1 MANVSFKQA
10 LKKVSSY
17 LNKPLTSNKPTQWNT
32 PFADKLTQAQQF
44 VERVPERPV
53 KFRQIAQEQSA
64 PIRFLANLPQ
74 TIVSETLNIPN
85 RTIYNA
91 REIGEG
97 IREKNR
103 NKILRGSAGAGEALL
118 DVATLGVGG
127 NVIKEGIQ
135 EAGSRSFKETL
146 KRLRAEPVRA
156 VLEGVR
162 DSKGLRLGAGQ
173 GSLVGV
179 QSAID
184 RNPNATMEDIL
195 GSATTSGVVG
205 AGVGLVAEPALRYG
219 SEAVGKAAKMYRN
232 SPLADQKGSID
243 SDLLTGGMKRILSG
257 KSKASSEKAVQKEVG
272 RAVGPQVAE
281 SYLKNT
287 DPVNVKALQDSF
299 KTLSRTTMYKSFDDD
314 KALRYLSSYID
325 QIGGERVLKI
335 QKRVFGNKVMTPDLV
350 KQFSSEL
357 KKEATGVTGKPYKQL
372 EQEADD
378 SLLGVVDDVVGGE
391 KNFTDIPKQTMDKIL
406 KPTVRNEADNIYGAT
421 KEIIDKLPPRANVTD
436 QQTAQTVFEGGL
448 GALKQAYQEIEDRA
462 TKFVSKEDFAEMNH
476 GSRPVDP
483 RVRDLY
489 DIHQSL
495 NDDLYKLAENP
506 NIGKITGAYFPEMKG
521 DGNITR
527 VMDELF
533 PGMWIDR
540 ASKLGGNLHNKR
552 TGKNV
557 DFNKDY
563 AKVMGNFVEQV
574 LYEKYRGVFKGST
587 PVIEEIVEHVKK
599 AGDDTIDYVT
609 KLAPE
614 PKKMKGEVAFKSDL
628 NLPGGSARTY
638 ENIFEHIGAEFKD
651 FFTAFRS
658 LRDSGDIHRKQ
669 RKAIVELMS
678 KPNGE
683 RKVMDYIAEVVLGH
697 KGDDKARFFAQHAQS
712 MQREGVMRF
721 TEKVLG
727 SDRHYRMQ
735 QFVEEA
741 SKYTY
746 KSGTTKDAVNS
757 FIDNVLKQESLEPA
771 MLDGIANLLL
781 KTFYR
786 AHLGLNAKVGIL
798 QALEVNRI
806 PASYGFK
813 NFMEG
818 LKGSVLDAKR
828 LLNEYG
834 FEDVKPHYLVED
846 FNTKV
851 KPSMRK
857 EAADTLDNVLMK
869 HISIMEKWK
878 NIVYAGAAEAQGKE
892 MNLSGKALYDHVR
905 DSVYKNAHIADEFN
919 TPAFMMNK
927 EKIGGGENG
936 IITKGVL
943 ARMAGQYGQFALK
956 NLVGKVDAFQAGEIK
971 KLTGLLMA
979 DLLNIAIVMQAFGAG
994 RNVVETTFGQFFPS
1008 GLGPTFTI
1016 PFDLLEAYQKNEE
1029 AKEQGYSTDY
1039 TGQQLQKLL
1048 IGSFVPAGAQI
1059 NKTRGQID
1067 TMLQGFKPTSGGLVA
1082 YPESGSAMENL
1093 YGMLFGASATPSG
1106 KQYGEDGT
1114 PYLREN
1120 QTNEYKRRYED
1131 DPQGARDYYKQTI
1144 ENRKQKGNTV
1154 DRILKKGA
1162 GGTSI
1167 KTADDG
1173 QLILPTPS
1181 GNTYTIEELLSQKA
1195 EKDKK
1200 NSTITQ
1206 IMGRKDQYEG
1216 LPAGEELTQ
1225 EAFRDMGITPEDYR
1239 MWKLKKVNNDLSGKE
1254 KAGAFMEMVKSGETT
1269 FTELFKEDILSKAE
1283 MDDLERYGYIDDA
1296 EALYDK
1302 LKMTDSFYIKKEMK
1316 KLKKDTM
1323 EKLLKNQAKV
1333 QKQLVNESAKRQ
1345 ISFLRASAKAT
1356 TRKPRRRATVN
1367 LPSLRSRRSTT
1378 VTQRYAPER
1387 QRRITG

>member
-1 MANVSFKQA
+1 MANVSFKDA
-10 LKKVSSY
+10 LKKVTKY
-17 LNKPLTSNKPTQWNT
+17 FNRDGTGAFWRT
-32 PFADKLTQAQQF
+32 PIADKLTKAQQF
-44 VERVPERPV
+44 VERTPERPI
-53 KFRQIAQEQSA
+53 KFKQRAQEQSA
-64 PIRFLANLPQ
+64 PIRFVANLPQ
-74 TIVSETLNIPN
+74 TIVSETLNLPN

-103 NKILRGSAGAGEALL
+103 NKIIRGSAGAGEALL
-118 DVATLGVGG
+118 DVATLGFGKT
-127 NVIKEGIQ
+127 VIKEGIQ

-195 GSATTSGVVG
+195 GSATASGVVG
-205 AGVGLVAEPALRYG
+205 AGVGLVAEPAVRYG
-219 SEAVGKAAKMYRN
+219 SEAVGKGVKAYRN

-257 KSKASSEKAVQKEVG
+257 KSKAFNEKPVQKEVG

-281 SYLKNT
+281 AYLKNP
-287 DPVNVKALQDSF
+287 DPVNVKALQDTF
-299 KTLSRTTMYKSFDDD
+299 KTLSRTTMYKTFDND
-314 KALRYLSSYID
+314 KALKTLAYYVDTL
-325 QIGGERVLKI
+325 GGDAIKNAQKKI
-335 QKRVFGNKVMTPDLV
+335 FGTKVMTPDLV
-350 KQFSSEL
+350 KTFWKEL
-357 KKEATGVTGKPYKQL
+357 KNEAVAVTGKSYKQL

-378 SLLGVVDDVVGGE
+378 SLLGVVDDVIGGE
-391 KNFTDIPKQTMDKIL
+391 KNFSDIPKQTMDKIL
-406 KPTVRNEADNIYGAT
+406 KPTARNEADNIYAAT
-421 KEIIDKLPPRANVTD
+421 KDMIDKLPPRANVTD

-448 GALKQAYQEIEDRA
+448 GALKQAFKEIEDRA
-462 TKFVSKEDFAEMNH
+462 TKFVSKEEFAEMVD
-476 GSRPVDP
+476 GTRPVK
-483 RVRDLY
+483 REVQDLF
-489 DIHQSL
+489 DTHQKL
-495 NDDLYKLAENP
+495 MDDLIDLTENP
-506 NIGKITGAYFPEMKG
+506 EIGRITGAYYPHATDKM
-521 DGNITR
+521 TR
-527 VMDELF
+527 IMDELF

-540 ASKLGGNLHNKR
+540 ANKLGGNLHNRR
-552 TGKNV
+552 TGDLV
-557 DFNKDY
+557 DFDKDY
-563 AKVMGNFVEQV
+563 SKVMGDYAEQV

-609 KLAPE
+609 KLAPKE
-614 PKKMKGEVAFKSDL
+614 MKGEVTFKSDL

-638 ENIFEHIGAEFKD
+638 DNIFQRIGDEHKE
-651 FFTAFRS
+651 FFTAFRA
-658 LRDSGDIHRKQ
+658 LRDAGDIHRIQ
-669 RKAIVELMS
+669 REKIVELMD

-683 RKVMDYIAEVVLGH
+683 RKVMDYLAEEVLGH
-697 KGDDKARFFAQHAQS
+697 KGGDKAKFFAQHAQS
-712 MQREGVMRF
+712 MQREGIERF

-735 QFVEEA
+735 QFIEEA
-741 SKYTY
+741 AKYTY
-746 KSGTTKDAVNS
+746 KSGSTKDAVNS
-757 FIDNVLKQESLEPA
+757 FIDNVLKQESLQPA
-771 MLDGIANLLL
+771 MLDGIANFML

-786 AHLGLNAKVGIL
+786 AHLGLNAKVGVL
-798 QALEVNRI
+798 QGLEISRI
-806 PASYGFK
+806 PASYGAK
-813 NFMEG
+813 NFTEG
-818 LKGSVLDAKR
+818 LKGSVLDSKR
-828 LLNEYG
+828 LLKTYG
-834 FEDVKPHYLVED
+834 FADVKPHYLVED

-851 KPSMRK
+851 RPSMAK
-857 EAADTLDNVLMK
+857 EIGDKVDDVLMK
-869 HISIMEKWK
+869 HIQIMEKWK

-892 MNLSGKALYDHVR
+892 MGLSGKALYDHVR

-927 EKIGGGENG
+927 EKIGGENG
-936 IITKGVL
+936 AITKGVV

-956 NLVGKVDAFQAGEIK
+956 NLVGKVDAFQAGEMR

-979 DLLNIAIVMQAFGAG
+979 ELLNIALIAHFFGAG
-994 RNVVETTFGQFFPS
+994 KNALETTIGGFFPT
-1008 GLGPTFTI
+1008 GLGPVFTL
-1016 PFDLLEAYQKNEE
+1016 PGDALDAWNAHKEAE
-1029 AKEQGYSTDY
+1029 EQGYSTDY
-1039 TGQQLQKLL
+1039 TKQRLMKLA
-1048 IGSFVPAGAQI
+1048 IGSLVPAGAQI
-1059 NKTRGQID
+1059 NKTMGQVD
-1067 TMLQGFKPTSGGLVA
+1067 TLLQGFKPTASGLVA

-1093 YGMLFGASATPSG
+1093 YGMLFGPPTTPSG
-1106 KQYGEDGT
+1106 KEYGANGT

-1120 QTNEYKRRYED
+1120 QTNVYKMLYEKN
-1131 DPQGARDYYKQTI
+1131 PQEARDYYKTTV
-1144 ENRKQKGNTV
+1144 ENRKQKGNKV
-1154 DRILKKGA
+1154 NDILKGKGSTA
-1162 GGTSI
+1162 I
-1167 KTADDG
+1167 KTDGNG

-1200 NSTITQ
+1200 NSVITQ
-1206 IMGRKDQYEG
+1206 IMGRKDQYEA
-1216 LPAGEELTQ
+1216 LPVGEEYTQMALQ
-1225 EAFRDMGITPEDYR
+1225 EAGATPEDYR
-1239 MWKLKKVNNDLSGKE
+1239 MWKLKRVNSDLSGKE
-1254 KAGAFMEMVKSGETT
+1254 KAGAFMEMIKNGETT

-1333 QKQLVNESAKRQ
+1333 SKQLVNESAKRQ

-1356 TRKPRRRATVN
+1356 TRKPRKRATIN
-1367 LPSLRSRRSTT
+1367 LPSLRGRRSTT